1 MVLNKK
7 NEGKKMLRR
16 MKKSK
21 IHRAT
26 VTDAN
31 LNYEGSIT
39 IDRDLLEAADIL
51 IGEQVQIVN
60 INNGSRAETYTIEGE
75 RGSGTICMNGAI
87 ARLTQPGDP
96 IIIISYADYSEEEL
110 KDFKSISVLVNH
122 ENKIKKITKDQP
134 R

>member
-1 MVLNKK
+1 MKVR
-7 NEGKKMLRR
+7 KMLRR

-87 ARLTQPGDP
+87 ARLTQPGDL
-96 IIIISYADYSEEEL
+96 IIIISYGDYSDEEL
-110 KDFKSISVLVNH
+110 ENFKSISVMLDAD
-122 ENKIKKITKDQP
+122 NKIREITKSQP